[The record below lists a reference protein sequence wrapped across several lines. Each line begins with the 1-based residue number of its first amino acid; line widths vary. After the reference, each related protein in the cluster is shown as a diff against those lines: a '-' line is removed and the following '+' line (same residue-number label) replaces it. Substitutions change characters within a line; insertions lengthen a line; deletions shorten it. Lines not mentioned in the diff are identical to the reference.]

1 MSHGEGG
8 LVIAFGV
15 TFLHV
20 LLLWQMSGEQFPDF
34 IIMYFCRLYQS
45 ELNYKYWWSDRHL
58 GTTARTSRRYI
69 YSVTVIVDSSRSC
82 DLCVICTFLDLL
94 TPHYYNGQFTSIGAC
109 HNSCELICQQSSG
122 TLNPGWS
129 QDTIHGI
136 IPTTMQWSFSGLN
149 QIVYY
154 RRCSDHHDYN
164 GDAIPQ
170 DVKEGECGW
179 WVRWPVITIPLV
191 NYAGSTRPGH

>member
-8 LVIAFGV
+8 LVIAFV

-109 HNSCELICQQSSG
+109 HNSYEFICQQSSG

-136 IPTTMQWSFSGLN
+136 IPTTMQWSFNLIKLFTIAAVLTTIIIMETRSLETQRRGSAGCGL
-149 QIVYY
+149 
-154 RRCSDHHDYN
+154 D
-164 GDAIPQ
+164 GL
-170 DVKEGECGW
+170 W
-179 WVRWPVITIPLV
+179 
-191 NYAGSTRPGH
+191 